1 VRRQLFSII
10 LSLIFASCAATL
22 PYATDYPLTQ
32 ELFHSRDG
40 ILTGKVP
47 QGWFSSSDDTLAPAL
62 ILWLIREDFS
72 AALTVREIKLDQ
84 LSVQHVEKEG
94 LELLAHISAGLH
106 DENLPVKEI
115 ETQEF
120 KINENK
126 FCSYEVG
133 SGVKRKRFV
142 VFFTNGKYYE
152 CEARPLKG
160 IWTGTDL
167 VRLFTTQQT
176 ILSSLN
182 F

>member
-1 VRRQLFSII
+1 MRRQLFFFI
-10 LSLIFASCAATL
+10 LSLIIASCAATL
-22 PYATDYPLTQ
+22 PYATDYPLTK
-32 ELFHSRDG
+32 ELFRSRDG

-47 QGWFSSSDDTLAPAL
+47 QGWYSSSDDTLAPAL

-72 AALTVREIKLDQ
+72 AALTVREIKLDR

-94 LELLAHISAGLH
+94 LELLAQMSVGLH
-106 DENLPVKEI
+106 DENLPAKEI

-120 KINENK
+120 KINEKK

-133 SGVKRKRFV
+133 SGVNRKRLIVFATKRK
-142 VFFTNGKYYE
+142 NYE

-167 VRLFTTQQT
+167 ARLFTTQQT
-176 ILSSLN
+176 VLSSLN